1 MLLEKQ
7 GQETCSMQGCHK
19 PAICLKKKTKKN
31 TVSMKHNKANLKKMQ
46 FASSGSGSDFLF
58 LHDTVLV
65 GTMLLRIYLFLSGCP
80 ICWHVIVHSSLLRYE
95 VLTSPLSFESSF
107 FLSKSSYRF
116 VYFVYLF

>member
-19 PAICLKKKTKKN
+19 PAICLKKKQTKN
-31 TVSMKHNKANLKKMQ
+31 TVSVKHNKANLKKMQ

-80 ICWHVIVHSSLLRYE
+80 ICWHVIVHSSILRYE